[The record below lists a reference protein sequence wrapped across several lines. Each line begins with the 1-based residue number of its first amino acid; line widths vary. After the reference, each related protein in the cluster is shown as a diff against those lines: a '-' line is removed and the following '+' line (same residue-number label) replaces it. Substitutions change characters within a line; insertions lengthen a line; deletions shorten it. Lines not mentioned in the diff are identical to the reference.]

1 VIACGAIAKEI
12 VALRQINNWQH
23 MDIQCLPASLHNR
36 PELIPQQLREK
47 ILQEQDNYK
56 KIFVAYGDCGTGGLL
71 DKVLTEFDLQRLT
84 GAHCYEFFSG
94 DKFMQLH
101 ESEPGTFYLTDFLL
115 RHFQR
120 LVIEGLGIDQY
131 PQLISEYFKHY
142 KKVVYLSQSHSEK
155 LQEKARAC
163 AEQLQLDYEYYY
175 TGLDALA
182 SEIKP
187 ALEEAVQWQN

>member
-1 VIACGAIAKEI
+1 MSTVLVIACGAIAKEI

-115 RHFQR
+115 RHFQTKT
-120 LVIEGLGIDQY
+120 V
-131 PQLISEYFKHY
+131 
-142 KKVVYLSQSHSEK
+142 
-155 LQEKARAC
+155 
-163 AEQLQLDYEYYY
+163 
-175 TGLDALA
+175 TA
-182 SEIKP
+182 SSR
-187 ALEEAVQWQN
+187 QR